1 MMRFLLACVL
11 WLTGPVSALAAP
23 TVLVLGDSLSAA
35 YNMPIEQGWVALLER
50 KLAESHASDWKIVNA
65 SISGE
70 TTSGG
75 LTRLPAAL
83 KTHRPQLVLIELGGN
98 DGLRGLQIAAM
109 RANLARMIELSKAA
123 GAKVGLI
130 GVDLPGNYGHAFRG
144 RFASVYA
151 GLAEEFALPLLPSLL
166 TTIGADLANFQDDQF
181 HPNRAAQPVIL
192 EHVWQWLEPQLSEVV
207 AEAD

>member
-1 MMRFLLACVL
+1 MRFLLACVL

-144 RFASVYA
+144 RFEAVYS

-166 TTIGADLANFQDDQF
+166 TTIGTDLANFQDDQL
-181 HPNRAAQPVIL
+181 HPNRAAQPLIL
-192 EHVWQWLEPQLSEVV
+192 EHVWQWLAPQLAGVV
-207 AEAD
+207 AQAG